1 MSENFYYSMS
11 GFLSRNFAVRSK
23 WNGIPGKINLRAYS
37 QACNTLTIPSKTVSQ
52 KRKGMKS
59 QTCENQRTSLPIYLG
74 RLNNYHCHGNNWNMK
89 FTGKDKLTMKIGKFM
104 NLNNNIDFY

>member
-11 GFLSRNFAVRSK
+11 GFLSGNFAVRSK

-59 QTCENQRTSLPIYLG
+59 QTCENQGASLPVCLG
-74 RLNNYHCHGNNWNMK
+74 RSNNYHCHGNNWNMK
-89 FTGKDKLTMKIGKFM
+89 FTGKGKLTMKIQRKA
-104 NLNNNIDFY
+104 NS